1 MANPMSV
8 PSYPRAERTR
18 FAIIARLPQG
28 TGQIILVYED
38 DRGHSDTEAGMD
50 IGEIWVSATDAKVVK
65 VDMHPGRLS

>member
-1 MANPMSV
+1 
-8 PSYPRAERTR
+8 
-18 FAIIARLPQG
+18 
-28 TGQIILVYED
+28 LVYED